1 MGRNPDLLKN
11 MAGILTNMLKSEEI
25 CDVFIRQ
32 GVRACE
38 VFQLMIM
45 HPNHVGLQEYCLRVG
60 INITSVQKNAV
71 EFINMGGV
79 SHMCASCDEHVLPA
93 MNKFP
98 SDEDV
103 QKCGL
108 SVLHH
113 AAFCYCM

>member
-1 MGRNPDLLKN
+1 MMGRKPDLLKN

-79 SHMCASCDEHVLPA
+79 SHVLRA